1 MKERHIQDY
10 LYTHPEVL
18 FPTGDITEKSREY
31 SIHGKRI
38 DLLFVVDSVRYIVE
52 IKNVPLERK
61 HIGQVVEYYGLM
73 KDYMKDASLSMI
85 LVSSSIPSWR
95 AAYLEELGIRCVE
108 IPTVPTTED
117 EKNHI
122 QKESKDY
129 VMKAKQKSEIEPVL
143 RNGDSFS
150 CEDILGP
157 VTQKSM
163 HFARY
168 MLKKSLEPIRESFN
182 NEYDIMPFRIK
193 KSSSADFHLDYYP
206 ERKYETSECTRGR
219 TWWAYRFGF
228 SENMPKN
235 DVPNVSIIA
244 NTTGLDV
251 TINAELLPSQKV
263 MCRKIKEST
272 VQFDRLLADHGQ
284 LWLKTYLKYE
294 HQPRA
299 YHWILAEYMSPGEF
313 DGASILGLRVKHE
326 KAFWEERELC
336 IRRIRAENKELTEA
350 MSQHLENHT
359 KQLNLAVRLVESF
372 HKDATF
378 WSLPFKNKVDKI
390 VASVQRMKPLVD
402 FFVR

>member
-10 LYTHPEVL
+10 LYKHPEVL

-122 QKESKDY
+122 QKKSKGY
-129 VMKAKQKSEIEPVL
+129 VTKIKRNSEIDRVI
-143 RNGDSFS
+143 RNGDPFS

-157 VTQKSM
+157 VTRKSLI
-163 HFARY
+163 FAQC
-168 MLKKSLEPIRESFN
+168 MLKESLEHIRESFN
-182 NEYDIMPFRIK
+182 NEYEIEPISIT
-193 KSSSADFHLDYYP
+193 KSYSPDFHLDCYP
-206 ERKYETSECTRGR
+206 ERKYETSECTRGG

-228 SENMPKN
+228 SKNMRKN

-251 TINAELLPSQKV
+251 TINAELLPSQEVLFSRIQK
-263 MCRKIKEST
+263 ST
-272 VQFDRLLADHGQ
+272 SQFNKLLADHGR

-294 HQPRA
+294 HQPIS

-326 KAFWEERELC
+326 KVFWEERERW

-359 KQLNLAVRLVESF
+359 KQLNLAGRLVESF

-378 WSLPFKNKVDKI
+378 WSLPFKDQVGEI